1 MFIYDAV
8 FEMLLFSDTTIKSTD
23 LRIVINRMKY
33 LQRGEKMIGFEKQFS
48 DLKTILSNTES
59 DVKVNVEKGKLRYA
73 SKSPSEYIYRVYI

>member
-1 MFIYDAV
+1 
-8 FEMLLFSDTTIKSTD
+8 
-23 LRIVINRMKY
+23 MKY

-73 SKSPSEYIYRVYI
+73 NKSPSEYIYIYIYIYIGYTYKVTRI